1 MKFAHLMS
9 LIIVPNGHNPVRT
22 CFAAG
27 LFVLSFLGF
36 EPAHCQSVGY
46 YPWNGLL
53 TISTNPNRVVW
64 GDVRLQT
71 NTLFGS
77 LSTEL
82 LPMINLKQTEL
93 TQVYAGGGVRFNFIG
108 RIAGQTKN
116 LVEGYSLNVG
126 VRVKPFKENRNV
138 QIAFELA
145 PFVERKFDSGVLKSN
160 FGVVYVLK

>member
-1 MKFAHLMS
+1 MTEKTAFNLR
-9 LIIVPNGHNPVRT
+9 NPVLIR
-22 CFAAG
+22 FVVG
-27 LFVLSFLGF
+27 LFFLGLIGMQ
-36 EPAHCQSVGY
+36 PARCQSVGY

-53 TISTNPNRVVW
+53 TVSTNPKLPVW

-82 LPMINLKQTEL
+82 LPLVNLKQTE
-93 TQVYAGGGVRFNFIG
+93 TAQFYAGGGIRFNFIG
-108 RIAGQTKN
+108 RLAGQTKN
-116 LVEGYSLNVG
+116 LIEGYSLNVG

-160 FGVVYVLK
+160 FGIVYCFK